1 MSTFATSVGA
11 SAAVAGFVVGIYSLT
26 NTFGNIL
33 SGIFTDRYGAFRL
46 LVIGLVM
53 TSFSLALYNIVDNTT
68 TLLVVRFIHG
78 FLGGLIV
85 PAAFTLLANTTK
97 DEKQG
102 SQSAV
107 TGSFVGIAAIVGPAY
122 SGIMASRVSV
132 PFVFTTV
139 AIVGVILAILTV
151 FFLKMAATTK
161 VKKSEQTE
169 EKFRLNKGIVQ
180 AYSGAFFLMFS
191 QGALA
196 YLLPL
201 HVESLG
207 YSSRLSGTL
216 LSMFGI
222 VAVLIFVLPTNR
234 LFDKLQPVY
243 SLIIGLVCMGCSQI
257 LISQLTTTTT
267 LYGALALYGVGFA
280 FLFPAINTLLVQAT
294 TPAIRGKA
302 YGYFYAFFSL
312 GVVVGSSGLGA
323 LSLSITGSFVFTGMI
338 LMFLA
343 SIVLVSV
350 IFAKINTNII
360 KSA

>member
-1 MSTFATSVGA
+1 
-11 SAAVAGFVVGIYSLT
+11 
-26 NTFGNIL
+26 
-33 SGIFTDRYGAFRL
+33 
-46 LVIGLVM
+46 
-53 TSFSLALYNIVDNTT
+53 
-68 TLLVVRFIHG
+68 
-78 FLGGLIV
+78 
-85 PAAFTLLANTTK
+85 
-97 DEKQG
+97 
-102 SQSAV
+102 
-107 TGSFVGIAAIVGPAY
+107 
-122 SGIMASRVSV
+122 
-132 PFVFTTV
+132 
-139 AIVGVILAILTV
+139 
-151 FFLKMAATTK
+151 
-161 VKKSEQTE
+161 
-169 EKFRLNKGIVQ
+169 
-180 AYSGAFFLMFS
+180 MFS

-243 SLIIGLVCMGCSQI
+243 SLIIGLTCIGCSQI
-257 LISQLTTTTT
+257 LISQLTTSTT

-280 FLFPAINTLLVQAT
+280 FLFPAINTLLVQST

-323 LSLSITGSFVFTGMI
+323 LSFSITGSFVFTGTL

-350 IFAKINTNII
+350 IFAKVSSNII